1 MSFFMGLAEGIA
13 TGASR
18 TINTVLD
25 KRQEEAS
32 AARKFMMQRRIQEA
46 DRYNAD
52 MTEAQEQFDAF
63 VGLVGEEN
71 MDKAAQIMRGA
82 GSSEQRQELLNYLT
96 AEKRKNEDFDILA
109 AYEFSEMEAGKY
121 GRDDFLRTMVRDP
134 AKLAMPAFKKVG
146 LGMADKLFG
155 KQPDMSEGLL
165 PTLRGQKIEGFA
177 GAVAKPG
184 AFSEAKEFQRKQE
197 AEEISLKN
205 AILTNEKL
213 SVEIDNIGKMDGG
226 DFASAFDDVLKSA
239 MTAKGHAY
247 DATTGRFTLKDAEDA
262 YDTAYTAHTD
272 TLQSTVKRAVE
283 TDAITRPDVK
293 NAIFTA
299 ANQVSAYLTEAGGSK
314 YAPKPFD
321 PNKGNDEVGVIYR
334 ADWNSDGNIGDA
346 LYLGN
351 DNFILLN

>member
-71 MDKAAQIMRGA
+71 MDKAAQIMKGA

-109 AYEFSEMEAGKY
+109 AYEFSEMEAGKF
-121 GRDDFLRTMVRDP
+121 GRDDYLRTMVRDP
-134 AKLAMPAFKKVG
+134 AKLAMPASKKVG

-184 AFSEAKEFQRKQE
+184 AFSEAKEYEQQQKAAELSLKLTQAKIDDIYNKQE
-197 AEEISLKN
+197 TKN
-205 AILTNEKL
+205 AL
-213 SVEIDNIGKMDGG
+213 SFTEFGSAITKSMRDAMNPYDIPVDDDGNFSLDTARDKIDNLGEVWTRTIQ
-226 DFASAFDDVLKSA
+226 SAARQGLA
-239 MTAKGHAY
+239 AKGTLAQ
-247 DATTGRFTLKDAEDA
+247 DGNLQQLVNKAALKDKAGRYVVTINPLSQEDDPVIGSV
-262 YDTAYTAHTD
+262 YN
-272 TLQSTVKRAVE
+272 LKEQSSGLNM
-283 TDAITRPDVK
+283 PH
-293 NAIFTA
+293 
-299 ANQVSAYLTEAGGSK
+299 
-314 YAPKPFD
+314 
-321 PNKGNDEVGVIYR
+321 
-334 ADWNSDGNIGDA
+334 
-346 LYLGN
+346 LYLGP
-351 DNFILLN
+351 DIGFTALP